1 MIINFGKENKQTF
14 DCPFRA
20 ALCSGVT
27 PEISYQTF
35 DCPFR
40 TALCSGVIKKRIAIS
55 MFFEKEG
62 EGKKRRYL
70 NKVCN

>member
-55 MFFEKEG
+55 MFLKKRG
-62 EGKKRRYL
+62 RGKKKR
-70 NKVCN
+70 KVFK